1 MRDTF
6 IIYRMFCSGC
16 FNISRYLCDMDPENQ
31 HLKKFTRDIFKK
43 IFCCCKDGLQD
54 LDLDFIIIFFN
65 RQSLYKL
72 QQHAAAQN

>member
-6 IIYRMFCSGC
+6 IIYRMLRSGC
-16 FNISRYLCDMDPENQ
+16 FNIFQYLRYLGDMDPANQ

-54 LDLDFIIIFFN
+54 LDFDFIIIFF
-65 RQSLYKL
+65 
-72 QQHAAAQN
+72 